1 MVMNPGDLV
10 KCAPV
15 AMWGNSG
22 GDDGVVGM
30 TDWESVYVL
39 LEEGPVEVLLLGMGG
54 LIGWVPKGCI
64 CETW

>member
-1 MVMNPGDLV
+1 MMVMKPGDLV

-22 GDDGVVGM
+22 GEGVVGM

-39 LEEGPVEVLLLGMGG
+39 LEEGEGEVLLLGLGG
-54 LIGWVPKGCI
+54 MIGWVHKGSI